1 MGILTFIIVLA
12 VLIFVH
18 EFGHFYF
25 AKRAGVGVEK
35 FSIGFGPKLIGFKR
49 GETEYVIGLIP
60 LGGYVKMTGDNPEE
74 AKTGSDKEYLSRPIR
89 DRLPIVAAGP
99 LVNLA
104 VAFLIMPIV
113 YMLGVQVPAFISKPV
128 MVGLVAPDSPAQKA
142 GIQAGDHIV
151 SINGKETKTWEDL
164 LKATLAEPEKR
175 IDVGVVRGGSKVSIP
190 VKLGTDENGASLF
203 GIQPEAPTLV
213 GKVSPGS
220 AAEEAGIKAGDRI
233 AELNGEPISHWTAMA
248 EKIQKIGA
256 APIRVTMVREN
267 QTINTTLTPR
277 LDEDSKRVIMGIQRD
292 EPLEMQKFG
301 FFAAIR
307 EGFSRTFEMLG
318 QTFQILG
325 KLFTGQLSMKSLG
338 GPIRIAQATSAAAEN
353 GLSDVLSLMAFLSLQ
368 LGIMNLLP
376 FPVLDG
382 GHILFMGIEAI
393 RRRPISRKT
402 LEISNQVGFV
412 LLITLMVVVTKNDI
426 MHAWGSNL
434 RALFEGVKNL
444 F

>member
-35 FSIGFGPKLIGFKR
+35 FSIGFGPKIIGFKR
-49 GETEYVIGLIP
+49 GETEYVISLIP
-60 LGGYVKMTGDNPEE
+60 LGGFVKMTGDNPDE
-74 AKTGSDKEYLSRPIR
+74 AQTGSDKEYLSRPIR

-99 LVNLA
+99 IVNLV
-104 VAFLIMPIV
+104 VAFLIMPVV

-128 MVGLVAPDSPAQKA
+128 QVGYVATDSPAQKA
-142 GIQAGDHIV
+142 GIQAGDQIV
-151 SINGKETKTWEDL
+151 SINGKDTKTWEDL
-164 LKATLAEPEKR
+164 LTATMAEPEKK
-175 IDVGVVRGGSKVSIP
+175 IDVGLVRGGTKMSIP

-203 GIQPEAPTLV
+203 GVQPDAPTLV

-220 AAEEAGIKAGDRI
+220 AAEAAGIKEGDRI
-233 AELNGEPISHWTAMA
+233 VSINGTPVNHWVVMA
-248 EKIQKIGA
+248 DLVQKIGA
-256 APIRVTMVREN
+256 QPIQVSLERNGQPVN
-267 QTINTTLTPR
+267 IQLTPR
-277 LDEDSKRVIMGIQRD
+277 MDDESKRVIMGIQRD
-292 EPLEMQKFG
+292 EPLELQKYG
-301 FFAAIR
+301 FFPAIR
-307 EGFSRTFEMLG
+307 EGFGRSVQMLG
-318 QTFQILG
+318 QTFAILG

-338 GPIRIAQATSAAAEN
+338 GPIRIAQATSAAAES

-382 GHILFMGIEAI
+382 GHIFFMGIEAI
-393 RRRPISRKT
+393 RRRPISRKA

-434 RALFEGVKNL
+434 RALFEGVKHL